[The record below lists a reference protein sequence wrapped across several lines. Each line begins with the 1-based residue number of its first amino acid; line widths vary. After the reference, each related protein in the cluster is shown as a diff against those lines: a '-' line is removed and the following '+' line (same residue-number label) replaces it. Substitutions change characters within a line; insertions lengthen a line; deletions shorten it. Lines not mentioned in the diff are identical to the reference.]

1 MVLPGQ
7 KINYIND
14 NNDNKTNNNYLFL
27 IERYLQ
33 WQINSTLQ
41 LMSLNI
47 KLKSRLIEI

>member
-27 IERYLQ
+27 IER
-33 WQINSTLQ
+33 SLQ
-41 LMSLNI
+41 LMSRNI